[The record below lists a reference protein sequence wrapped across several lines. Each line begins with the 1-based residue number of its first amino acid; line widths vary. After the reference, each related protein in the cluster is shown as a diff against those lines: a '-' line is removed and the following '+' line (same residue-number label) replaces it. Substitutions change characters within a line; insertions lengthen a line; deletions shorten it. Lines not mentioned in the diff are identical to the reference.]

1 MADTGRVIAY
11 LSLRSA
17 VLEGV
22 PEGWE
27 RQDLDPALDV
37 DALSWLGF
45 EHGEP
50 DEPLLH
56 IPRPQR
62 WPDIALRT
70 GGRHRAPRR
79 FASA

>member
-1 MADTGRVIAY
+1 MADTGSVIAY

-17 VLEGV
+17 VLESI

-27 RQDLDPALDV
+27 RQDLDPALDA

-45 EHGEP
+45 EHGEA

-56 IPRPQR
+56 VPRPRR
-62 WPDIALRT
+62 WPDIELQTA
-70 GGRHRAPRR
+70 GRHRAARR
-79 FASA
+79 FRIA